1 MSGNMLRKTGSFTL
15 RCNHCAG
22 REGYDPIFRTVPESG
37 YLEAPHRKLIFP
49 YYTHFWW
56 HLWQFKVDFVG
67 LVRKKIKF
75 ITYMFYLGLP
85 YYYWK
90 YHFWRNLTKFGEI
103 HMRFPNFK
111 YIVIVQIR
119 HELGKGFG
127 KNYFTSK
134 I

>member
-1 MSGNMLRKTGSFTL
+1 M
-15 RCNHCAG
+15 
-22 REGYDPIFRTVPESG
+22 SG

-56 HLWQFKVDFVG
+56 HLWQLKVYFVG

-111 YIVIVQIR
+111 YIVIVQILLR
-119 HELGKGFG
+119 QNAGMSDFCRKNLDVIGFG
-127 KNYFTSK
+127 QKLHFLNWETSN
-134 I
+134 ITSEV